1 MVSLS
6 IFTSCA
12 VFCKQS
18 YAISYIAWLSCKLW
32 CYRRISSPKKSRN
45 NTPEKIRIF
54 FTCVWYRQSAAET
67 SFLFHT
73 TSSGWWTNGKAFT
86 IPNPRSFVEF
96 FRFMAADVQT
106 LQGREENQNTKKK
119 KTETYIFSVVDN
131 EISCGWKRKS
141 SAKRFAIGRFWPW
154 TWKISSVGKNQFNY
168 WQFSILKIRPII
180 CLCSNSTYVFIL
192 RAQTIVNG
200 RLGEHSI
207 GWKPLRFASWFPTLI
222 LCSPNLP
229 RVYIRLCKHGN
240 HFTFLHYCTAEVFFR

>member
-1 MVSLS
+1 MFDIANQLLKRHSSFAPLRLVDEQTAKPSPFPIQGLLS
-6 IFTSCA
+6 NFFGLWLLT
-12 VFCKQS
+12 FKLCKEG
-18 YAISYIAWLSCKLW
+18 
-32 CYRRISSPKKSRN
+32 KK
-45 NTPEKIRIF
+45 TKIR
-54 FTCVWYRQSAAET
+54 
-67 SFLFHT
+67 
-73 TSSGWWTNGKAFT
+73 
-86 IPNPRSFVEF
+86 
-96 FRFMAADVQT
+96 
-106 LQGREENQNTKKK
+106 KKK